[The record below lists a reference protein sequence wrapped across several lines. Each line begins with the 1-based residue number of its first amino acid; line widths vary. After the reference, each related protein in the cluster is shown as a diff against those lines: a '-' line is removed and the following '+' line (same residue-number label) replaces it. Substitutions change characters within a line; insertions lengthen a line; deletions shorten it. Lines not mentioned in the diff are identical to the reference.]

1 MDAEQQKY
9 HYDQADRLLGRASF
23 ADSAEDRA
31 NILAEAQVHVLMSI
45 AAALGA
51 GPIQT
56 GTHDASSAEA
66 LVNQL
71 MSRTAARSSQELMD
85 KLHRPP
91 GESGR

>member
-1 MDAEQQKY
+1 MDAEQQQY

-23 ADSAEDRA
+23 ADSTDERA
-31 NILAEAQVHVLMSI
+31 NVLAEAQVHVLMSI

-51 GPIQT
+51 GRAPT
-56 GTHDASSAEA
+56 TAADTSSAEA

-91 GESGR
+91 GEGNR